1 MHDRMF
7 KVSGMDENDDVHA
20 FFTANRERAETMRRQ
35 MEEVLQEVMLICGYI
50 VTWGVGAA
58 QEWEY
63 YETVEE
69 ARRAARDMHEQ
80 RGITQIVVED
90 SDGKQVGW
98 RA

>member
-1 MHDRMF
+1 MF
-7 KVSGMDENDDVHA
+7 KVSGLDENDDVRV
-20 FFTANRERAETMRRQ
+20 FFTANRERAEAMRRQ
-35 MEEVLQEVMLICGYI
+35 MEEDLRHVMLIRGHI

-69 ARRAARDMHEQ
+69 ALRAARDMHEQ

-90 SDGKQVGW
+90 SDGKQIGW